1 MKYILEHPV
10 TGRIGTEK
18 FQTTIHWR
26 NGILITDEPEK
37 IGGQDL
43 GPDPFTLLL
52 TSLVACTLAT
62 LKMYIDHK
70 GLNIPEIRVEA
81 NMFQKIGNEG
91 ASMQIDRLIIIPGLA
106 NTELQE
112 RLIRI
117 AESCPISKILKAN
130 VSIAS
135 EFSGIASR

>member
-10 TGRIGTEK
+10 KGSIGTGK
-18 FQTTIHWR
+18 FLTTIHWR
-26 NGILITDEPEK
+26 NGVMITDEPEK

-52 TSLVACTLAT
+52 TSLVSCTLAT

-70 GLNIPEIRVEA
+70 GLSIPEMRVEA

-91 ASMQIDRLIIIPGLA
+91 AS
-106 NTELQE
+106 
-112 RLIRI
+112 
-117 AESCPISKILKAN
+117 
-130 VSIAS
+130 V
-135 EFSGIASR
+135 